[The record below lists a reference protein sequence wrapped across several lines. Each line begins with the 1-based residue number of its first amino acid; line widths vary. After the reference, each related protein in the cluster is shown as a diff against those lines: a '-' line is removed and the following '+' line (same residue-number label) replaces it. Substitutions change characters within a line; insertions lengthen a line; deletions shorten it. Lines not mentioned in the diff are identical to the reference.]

1 MCEYVCTYKQLISR
15 IYTEQLK
22 KKKNVPDL
30 PQFRMIEKWKE
41 TLCVQLRIS
50 TETAQYHAKALPS
63 LLLFYFFF
71 LFLFSALFLSFSP
84 NLSIFPIS
92 YIHAYWGMINC
103 SRLKIKICH
112 VDECSEFLKD
122 G

>member
-15 IYTEQLK
+15 IYTERLK

-71 LFLFSALFLSFSP
+71 FI
-84 NLSIFPIS
+84 SIFCFIS
-92 YIHAYWGMINC
+92 QLL
-103 SRLKIKICH
+103 S
-112 VDECSEFLKD
+112 
-122 G
+122 